1 MAETYGVT
9 RMAAR
14 QAIEVLKTEGLVR
27 SEHGRGVF
35 VRVRPK
41 VHRLARNRFTRD
53 WREREG
59 GRGAYDVEMKQL
71 GLEPAVEL
79 VEVGPVTRRRRSR
92 SGYPC
97 IALLAWCQSEC
108 PGVDSSAA
116 FPLR

>member
-9 RMAAR
+9 RMTAR
-14 QAIEVLKTEGLVR
+14 QAIDVLKTEGLVR

-35 VRVRPK
+35 V
-41 VHRLARNRFTRD
+41 HRLARNRFTKD

-79 VEVGPVTRRRRSR
+79 VE
-92 SGYPC
+92 
-97 IALLAWCQSEC
+97 
-108 PGVDSSAA
+108 SA
-116 FPLR
+116 R